1 MLPTPDVPPHGEG
14 WAFEF
19 KWDGMRALVL
29 ANSEGV
35 RVVSRA
41 GNDSTSAFPELGVLA
56 ETVGGHRVVLDGE
69 VVACDA
75 RGRPDFGRLQARM
88 NRARPDARLVRRAPV
103 ALLVFD
109 LLMIDEAELL
119 ATAYVERRERL
130 AGLDLGSVGTVRV
143 PEHYLDVTAEQLLAV
158 AREHDLEGIVAKRV
172 QSRYRPG
179 QRTREW
185 IKTPIRHTTNAVIG
199 GWVTG
204 TGSHRHAL
212 GALLLGVYD
221 VDGRLHYAGHV
232 GTGFSDRDR
241 AVFAEGLAELARPSS
256 PFADPVP
263 REFARFAR
271 WVEPL
276 IVAEVEY
283 RQWTDDARLRHP
295 SFRQLHP
302 EIAPT
307 SVRRP

>member
-1 MLPTPDVPPHGEG
+1 MLPTADVPPQGQG

-19 KWDGMRALVL
+19 KWDGMRAFIL
-29 ANSEGV
+29 ASGEGV
-35 RVVSRA
+35 RVISRA
-41 GNDSTSAFPELGVLA
+41 GNDTTSAFPELGVLA
-56 ETVGGHRVVLDGE
+56 ETVGGRRVVLDGE
-69 VVACDA
+69 VVACDV
-75 RGRPDFGRLQARM
+75 RGRPDFGRLQTRIS
-88 NRARPDARLVRRAPV
+88 RTQPSPLLVRQVPAV
-103 ALLVFD
+103 LLVFD
-109 LLMIDEAELL
+109 LLMVDEVELL
-119 ATAYVERRERL
+119 TVPYVERRERL
-130 AGLDLGSVGTVRV
+130 AALGLGGVGTVRM

-179 QRTREW
+179 QRSREW
-185 IKTPIRHTTNAVIG
+185 IKTAIRHTTNAVVG

-204 TGSHRHAL
+204 SGAHRHVL
-212 GALLLGVYD
+212 GALLLGVYG

-241 AVFAEGLAELARPSS
+241 AVFAEGLAELARPTS

-263 REFARFAR
+263 RELARYAQ

-283 RQWTDDARLRHP
+283 RQWTDDGRLRHP
-295 SFRQLHP
+295 AFRQLHP
-302 EIAPT
+302 EVTPA